1 MNDDF
6 IDDVISFIRGGTRKY
21 ATELKEKLLKGAKM
35 INVTDFVN
43 WASSLNDAPVLIN
56 QKLSPI
62 YDLIPVKLNDA
73 HLKRQNLERAIED
86 YINEFNVRKCQL
98 CQNGGTV
105 ILLDGQCLCS
115 CPNKFQG
122 IACEI
127 PK

>member
-56 QKLSPI
+56 QKVSNV
-62 YDLIPVKLNDA
+62 YF
-73 HLKRQNLERAIED
+73 QIED
-86 YINEFNVRKCQL
+86 FFFIVL
-98 CQNGGTV
+98 ISVT
-105 ILLDGQCLCS
+105 
-115 CPNKFQG
+115 
-122 IACEI
+122 
-127 PK
+127 